1 MTNFGQSDQRSGLR
15 VTLCHV
21 RAVAHVFAISSALFC
36 GSAVPPAQ
44 AQPAQAQP
52 ADQVALQGAQGEK
65 EAMAETEPLQ
75 LAFSDAYNAGN
86 YAKALEILKKAL
98 EVWQKKV
105 GPNHPIVGNLRVNC
119 AELMRQLGR
128 LQEAEVELEAALAVL
143 QTTLGPEHAQTLVAH
158 HNLGALQLQRG
169 RVAQAVETLEKVL
182 VLLVKVR
189 GEGSLEVAQA
199 RMHLADSKLQQGK
212 LAEAKALYEQV
223 MRALESAKP
232 PSAEHL
238 AIAYNNRAK
247 LKRYQGDL
255 PGAEDD
261 LSKAALILG
270 KVFGMSHPSLA
281 MAAINLADLRMERG
295 DLGLAEEALIQAIR
309 LSASALGPE
318 HPQVGHGA
326 VLLANLYRTRGEH
339 DRAKKLYAE
348 ALPILEHAYGPQHP
362 ALAEALNHQGVLAL
376 QMADDALAGQLLD
389 RSWKILV
396 KPGQTPP
403 QLAITVGQNL
413 AVVLERTDR
422 ADQAA
427 KLYAEAIA
435 ACDQVV
441 GADQAACAPPRYNL
455 GLLHLKARRLPQAQQ
470 WLQASLLLR
479 EKALGPHHPDV
490 ARSLAAVAAILDLQ
504 GKLSGAADLMQRAV
518 EIRDRQLALM
528 LGGGAEGP
536 KRALVATLGEER
548 DIALDLLL
556 RAGRPAAAL
565 ELVLQRKGRALEA
578 TVDGLR
584 GVGADSQAAAELS
597 AARGR
602 LAALYARGPV
612 GQPAEVY
619 AAALQEAGRRAEEL
633 ERRAVARFG
642 PAVSAEPL
650 HLADLQARLRGGTLL
665 ELFVRKPLSLKKPE
679 SAQAPALV
687 TGCLLGPKGPPVCRD
702 LGPAA
707 ELEGLALQVRR
718 AAMLPT
724 GDVDKPGAALRQAVI
739 DPFAAELKAV
749 KQLLVAPDGALHL
762 VPFAALPAAA
772 GGRLLQQYTLS
783 YLTSGR
789 DLLRMAATPAQPVP
803 RGQAVLIGA
812 PGYDQAAQGD
822 PTKTQAVP
830 QQLPAPGRR
839 AAAGLGRFSP
849 LPGTAEE
856 AAQLAALWPKA
867 QVWSGAAASEKALR
881 GVRGPEL
888 LHIATHGFFLAD
900 KADPVVEAVRGG
912 RRGAELWGE
921 PPAPVLPE
929 PGRDDP
935 LLRSGIALA
944 GANQPPQGD
953 DDGVMTALEVAGL
966 DLVGTRLAVLSA
978 CETGVGDVKNGEGVF
993 GLRRALVLA
1002 GAETQVMSLWKVDD
1016 LATRDLMVALHQKLL
1031 GHGGQA
1037 PLGRAEALRQAQLLL
1052 AKDPKRSHP
1061 FWWAAFILSGEW
1073 RALPS
1078 EPGGGP
1084 G

>member
-1 MTNFGQSDQRSGLR
+1 MAETKHKGP
-15 VTLCHV
+15 LCLIIV
-21 RAVAHVFAISSALFC
+21 IAQVLAILCTSVAAAQA
-36 GSAVPPAQ
+36 GSA
-44 AQPAQAQP
+44 AQPDGAP
-52 ADQVALQGAQGEK
+52 LQGAQGEK

-98 EVWQKKV
+98 DVWLKKV
-105 GPNHPIVGNLRVNC
+105 GPNHPVVGNLRVNC

-143 QTTLGPEHAQTLVAH
+143 QSTLGPEHAQTLVAH

-169 RVAQAVETLEKVL
+169 RVAQAAETLEKVL
-182 VLLVKVR
+182 IPLLKVR
-189 GEGSLEVAQA
+189 GDASLEVAQA
-199 RMHLADSKLQQGK
+199 RMHLADARLQQGK
-212 LAEAKALYEQV
+212 LAVAKTLYEQV
-223 MRALESAKP
+223 MRALENAKP

-281 MAAINLADLRMERG
+281 MAAINIADLRLERG

-309 LSASALGPE
+309 LSASALGQE

-339 DRAKKLYAE
+339 ERAKKLYAE
-348 ALPILEHAYGPQHP
+348 AVPILEKAYGPQHP

-376 QMADDALAGQLLD
+376 QMADYALAGQLLD

-396 KPGQTPP
+396 KPGQMPP

-413 AVVLERTDR
+413 AVVLESTNRTD
-422 ADQAA
+422 QAI
-427 KLYAEAIA
+427 KLYGEAIT

-441 GADQAACAPPRYNL
+441 GADQAACAPPRFNL
-455 GLLHLKARRLPQAQQ
+455 GLLHLKARRLPLAQQ
-470 WLQASLLLR
+470 WLKDSLRLR
-479 EKALGPHHPDV
+479 EKALGAQHPDV
-490 ARSLAAVAAILDLQ
+490 ARSLAAVAATLDLQ
-504 GKLSGAADLMQRAV
+504 GNLSGAADLMERATD
-518 EIRDRQLALM
+518 IRDRQLALM
-528 LGGGAEGP
+528 LGGGADGP

-556 RAGRPAAAL
+556 RAGRPGPAL

-584 GVGADSQAAAELS
+584 GAGADSQAAAELS
-597 AARGR
+597 TARGR

-619 AAALQEAGRRAEEL
+619 AAALQEAARLAEDL

-642 PAVSAEPL
+642 QGVSAEPL
-650 HLADLQARLRGGTLL
+650 RLADLQTRLAAGVTLL
-665 ELFVRKPLSLKKPE
+665 ELVVRKPLSLKKPD
-679 SAQAPALV
+679 SAEAPALV
-687 TGCLLGPKGPPVCRD
+687 TGCLLGPKGPPICRD

-707 ELEGLALQVRR
+707 QLEGLAVQVRR

-724 GDVDKPGAALRQAVI
+724 GDVDTPGKALRQAVL
-739 DPFAAELKAV
+739 DPFAAELKGV

-762 VPFAALPAAA
+762 VPFAALPAAG

-783 YLTSGR
+783 YLSSGR
-789 DLLRMAATPAQPVP
+789 DLLRIGLTPAKDAP
-803 RGQAVLIGA
+803 RSPAVLIGA
-812 PGYDQAAQGD
+812 PGYDLAAEPD
-822 PTKTQAVP
+822 PKKTQATP

-839 AAAGLGRFSP
+839 AGESLGRFSP

-900 KADPVVEAVRGG
+900 KEDPTVEAVRGG

-921 PPAPVLPE
+921 PPAPVMPQ

-1016 LATRDLMVALHQKLL
+1016 LATRDLMVALHHQLL
-1031 GHGGQA
+1031 GQGGQPA
-1037 PLGRAEALRQAQLLL
+1037 LGRAEALRQAQLQL

-1073 RALPS
+1073 RELS
-1078 EPGGGP
+1078 KSL
-1084 G
+1084 